1 MLSSIAAS
9 CTSQLVATTNGLHDD
24 SPVRCLTSDAHFD
37 GRDGQSL
44 TPELTW
50 PAAAEASPLQ
60 IGSLSQDWLLG
71 AVAIGRS
78 GRDAADLMRR
88 GSIIAEA
95 PEQL

>member
-50 PAAAEASPLQ
+50 PAAAEASPSGWARSVRTGYWVLWP
-60 IGSLSQDWLLG
+60 SVG
-71 AVAIGRS
+71 AAVMLPI
-78 GRDAADLMRR
+78 
-88 GSIIAEA
+88 
-95 PEQL
+95 

>member
-1 MLSSIAAS
+1 MLFFNCCHLHPPAGGNDEW
-9 CTSQLVATTNGLHDD
+9 VHDD

-78 GRDAADLMRR
+78 GRDAADLMQQRIDHR
-88 GSIIAEA
+88 
-95 PEQL
+95 